1 MLRLIVQ
8 IHDTRLAQAPSFI
21 GSSHCGCM
29 FTVLALTSATA
40 PARGGNSHLSARN
53 SQLHRRGLEVDGAR
67 GGAVRLCLHRF
78 L

>member
-40 PARGGNSHLSARN
+40 PAQGEILICRPEIRNFIGEGWKWTVRAAERSAFAYIA
-53 SQLHRRGLEVDGAR
+53 S
-67 GGAVRLCLHRF
+67 
-78 L
+78 